1 MFVPLGASPFARP
14 AFSLRMDCKH
24 DEFHAVRSSDDP
36 DEGLLV
42 FFWTCERCGER
53 LNEALREQYR
63 PQFDPHGND
72 QYLNAA

>member
-1 MFVPLGASPFARP
+1 MA
-14 AFSLRMDCKH
+14 CKH
-24 DEFHAVRSSDDP
+24 DEYHAVRSAYDQ
-36 DEGLLV
+36 DEGVLV

-72 QYLNAA
+72 PYLADVQAA